1 MKSVL
6 KKQIEEM
13 PEGEIRETLR
23 REYLRRLVRYRMT
36 DDFFKKKYE
45 MDFENFEKKEIVKKK
60 NFSFEVES
68 DSQEWELSIQGIKE
82 VLKKL
87 KELSDE
93 DIS

>member
-13 PEGEIRETLR
+13 PEEEIRETLR

-45 MDFENFEKKEIVKKK
+45 MDFENFEKKEIVKKR

-87 KELSDE
+87 KELSNE
-93 DIS
+93 DVC